1 MPFVQSTV
9 SCDISRGGL
18 AVERAMVHEVE
29 RATLALSIVV
39 SSSGAVV
46 STWRSAIRRLLLEP
60 PQHTRELFAS
70 SAAARPPSGK
80 AVAEPS

>member
-18 AVERAMVHEVE
+18 AV
-29 RATLALSIVV
+29 
-39 SSSGAVV
+39 V
-46 STWRSAIRRLLLEP
+46 STRRSAIRRLFLEP

-80 AVAEPS
+80 AAAEPS

>member
-9 SCDISRGGL
+9 NCGTLLVTVWPSN
-18 AVERAMVHEVE
+18 EMVHEVE
-29 RATLALSIVV
+29 RATLAWSIVV

-46 STWRSAIRRLLLEP
+46 STRRIAIRRLLLEP
-60 PQHTRELFAS
+60 PQYTRELFAS